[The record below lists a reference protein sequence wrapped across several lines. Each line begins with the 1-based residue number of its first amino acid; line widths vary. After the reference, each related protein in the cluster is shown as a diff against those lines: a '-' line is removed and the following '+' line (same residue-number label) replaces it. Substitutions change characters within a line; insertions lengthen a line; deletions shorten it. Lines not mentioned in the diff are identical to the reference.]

1 MKKIVVLILLLLTS
15 FGLHAQSLPTSAYFE
30 MRTYTVHEG
39 KMPDLIQR
47 FQNHTRALFTKHGI
61 ENVAYFL
68 SEEQPEKQ
76 LTFIL
81 GYPSAA
87 ERDVRWG
94 NFANDPEWKAVATAS
109 EANGKIVQKVD
120 QVFMEWAKGLNAAKA
135 PRPSGIFQL
144 RTYHL
149 LPGRLDAIQTRF
161 RDHTQALFE
170 KQGLSN
176 YPYWVTV
183 EKDGAQPKLVYFI
196 GHQSKEEFNA
206 AFGRFVADPEWLK
219 VRDASEVSGK
229 IVEKIDSHFYTAL
242 PFSPMK

>member
-1 MKKIVVLILLLLTS
+1 MRILFILLFFFMSSILVK
-15 FGLHAQSLPTSAYFE
+15 AQQAINSSYFE

-39 KMPDLIQR
+39 KMPDLIKR

-68 SEEQPEKQ
+68 SEEHPEKQ

-81 GYPSAA
+81 GYPSAS
-87 ERDVRWG
+87 ERDIRWN
-94 NFANDPEWKAVATAS
+94 NFANDPEWKAVAAAS

-120 QVFMEWAKGLNAAKA
+120 QVFMEWAKGLNSRKIS
-135 PRPSGIFQL
+135 RPSGIFQL

-176 YPYWVTV
+176 YPYWLTV
-183 EKDGAQPKLVYFI
+183 EKDGVQPKLVYFI

-206 AFGRFVADPEWLK
+206 AFGRFVADPEWIK
-219 VRDASEVSGK
+219 VRDASEASGK
-229 IVEKIDSHFYTAL
+229 IVEKIDALFYTAL

>member
-1 MKKIVVLILLLLTS
+1 MKNLSLFLITFLIACLVQ
-15 FGLHAQSLPTSAYFE
+15 AQQTISSSYFE

-39 KMPDLIQR
+39 KMPDLMQR
-47 FQNHTRALFTKHGI
+47 FQNHTRALFSKHGI

-68 SEEQPEKQ
+68 SEEQPDKQ

-87 ERDVRWG
+87 ERDIRWN
-94 NFANDPEWKAVATAS
+94 NFANDPEWKAVAAAS

-120 QVFMEWAKGLNAAKA
+120 QVFMVWAKGLNSAKA

-161 RDHTQALFE
+161 RDHTQDLFE

-176 YPYWVTV
+176 YPYWLTV
-183 EKDGAQPKLVYFI
+183 EKEGEQAKLVYLI
-196 GHQSKEEFNA
+196 AHESKDKFTA
-206 AFGRFVADPEWLK
+206 AFARFVADPEWVK
-219 VRDASEVSGK
+219 VRDASEVDGK
-229 IVEKIDSHFYTAL
+229 IVEKIDAVFFTPL

>member
-39 KMPDLIQR
+39 KMPDLIKR

-76 LTFIL
+76 LTFII
-81 GYPSAA
+81 GYPSAS
-87 ERDVRWG
+87 ERDIRWN
-94 NFANDPEWKAVATAS
+94 NFANDPEWKAAAAAS

-120 QVFMEWAKGLNAAKA
+120 QVFMEWAKGLNSRKIS
-135 PRPSGIFQL
+135 RPSGIFQL

-176 YPYWVTV
+176 YPYWLTV

-206 AFGRFVADPEWLK
+206 AFGRFVADPEWIK

-229 IVEKIDSHFYTAL
+229 IVEKIDALFYTAL

>member
-1 MKKIVVLILLLLTS
+1 MRIFFFLLLFFACNFLLNAQQTITS
-15 FGLHAQSLPTSAYFE
+15 SYFE

-47 FQNHTRALFTKHGI
+47 FQNHTRTLFAKHGI
-61 ENVAYFL
+61 ESVAYFL
-68 SEEQPEKQ
+68 SEAQPEQQ

-87 ERDVRWG
+87 ERDIRWG
-94 NFANDPEWKAVATAS
+94 NFANDPEWKAVAKAS
-109 EANGKIVQKVD
+109 EDNGPIVQKVD
-120 QVFMEWAKGLNAAKA
+120 QVFMVWAKGLNSAKT
-135 PRPSGIFQL
+135 PRPSGVFQL

-149 LPGRLDAIQTRF
+149 LPGRLDAIQARF

-176 YPYWVTV
+176 YPYWITV
-183 EKDGAQPKLVYFI
+183 EKEGVQSKLVYFI
-196 GHQSKEEFNA
+196 GHQNKEEFNA
-206 AFGRFVADPEWLK
+206 AFGRFVADPEWIK

>member
-1 MKKIVVLILLLLTS
+1 MKKIAVLILLLLTS
-15 FGLHAQSLPTSAYFE
+15 FGLHAQSLPTSSYFE
-30 MRTYTVHEG
+30 MRTYTVHDG

-68 SEEQPEKQ
+68 SEEEPQKK

-81 GYPSAA
+81 GYPSAS
-87 ERDVRWG
+87 ERDIRWN
-94 NFANDPEWKAVATAS
+94 NFANDPEWKAVAAAS

-120 QVFMEWAKGLNAAKA
+120 QVFMVWAKGLNSRKIS
-135 PRPSGIFQL
+135 RPSGIFQL

-149 LPGRLDAIQTRF
+149 LPGRLDAIQSRF

-176 YPYWVTV
+176 YPYWITV

-206 AFGRFVADPEWLK
+206 AFGRFVADPEWIK
-219 VRDASEVSGK
+219 VRDASEASGK
-229 IVEKIDSHFYTAL
+229 IVEKIDALFYTAL

>member
-1 MKKIVVLILLLLTS
+1 MRIFFFLLLFFACNFLLNAQQTITS
-15 FGLHAQSLPTSAYFE
+15 SYFE

-47 FQNHTRALFTKHGI
+47 FQNHTRTLFAKHGI
-61 ENVAYFL
+61 ESVAYFL
-68 SEEQPEKQ
+68 SEAQPEQQ

-87 ERDVRWG
+87 ERDIRWG
-94 NFANDPEWKAVATAS
+94 NFANDPEWKAVAKAS
-109 EANGKIVQKVD
+109 EANGPIVQKVD
-120 QVFMEWAKGLNAAKA
+120 QVFMVWAKGLNAAKA
-135 PRPSGIFQL
+135 PRPSGVFQL

-149 LPGRLDAIQTRF
+149 LPGRLDAIQARF

-176 YPYWVTV
+176 YPYWITV
-183 EKDGAQPKLVYFI
+183 EKEGVQSKLVYLI
-196 GHQSKEEFNA
+196 GHQNKEEFNA
-206 AFGRFVADPEWLK
+206 AFGRFVADPEWIK

>member
-1 MKKIVVLILLLLTS
+1 MKKIAVLFLLLLTS

-39 KMPDLIQR
+39 RMPDLIQR

-76 LTFIL
+76 LTFII
-81 GYPSAA
+81 GYPSAS
-87 ERDVRWG
+87 ERDIRWN
-94 NFANDPEWKAVATAS
+94 NFANDPEWKAVAAAS

-120 QVFMEWAKGLNAAKA
+120 QVFMVWAKGLNSRKIS
-135 PRPSGIFQL
+135 RPSGIFQL

-149 LPGRLDAIQTRF
+149 LPGRLDAIQSRF

-176 YPYWVTV
+176 YPYWITV
-183 EKDGAQPKLVYFI
+183 EKDGSQPKLVYFI

-206 AFGRFVADPEWLK
+206 AFGRFVADPEWIK

>member
-1 MKKIVVLILLLLTS
+1 MRIFFFLLFFFASSFLLNAQQTITS
-15 FGLHAQSLPTSAYFE
+15 SYFE

-47 FQNHTRALFTKHGI
+47 FQNHTRTLFAKHGI
-61 ENVAYFL
+61 ESVAYFL
-68 SEEQPEKQ
+68 SEAQPEQQ

-87 ERDVRWG
+87 ERDIRWG

-120 QVFMEWAKGLNAAKA
+120 QVFMVWAKDLNSAKT

-183 EKDGAQPKLVYFI
+183 EKDGVQPKLVYLI

-206 AFGRFVADPEWLK
+206 AFGRFVADPEWIK

>member
-1 MKKIVVLILLLLTS
+1 MKKIAVLILLLLTS
-15 FGLHAQSLPTSAYFE
+15 FGLHAQSLPTSSYFE
-30 MRTYTVHEG
+30 MRTYTVHDG

-68 SEEQPEKQ
+68 SEEEPQKK

-81 GYPSAA
+81 GYPSAS
-87 ERDVRWG
+87 ERDIRWN
-94 NFANDPEWKAVATAS
+94 NFANDPEWKAVAAAS

-120 QVFMEWAKGLNAAKA
+120 QVFMVWAKGLNSRKIS
-135 PRPSGIFQL
+135 RPSGIFQL

-149 LPGRLDAIQTRF
+149 LPGRLDAIQSRF

-176 YPYWVTV
+176 YPYWITV
-183 EKDGAQPKLVYFI
+183 EKDGSQPKLVYFI

-206 AFGRFVADPEWLK
+206 GFGRFVADSEWIK

-229 IVEKIDSHFYTAL
+229 IVEKIDALFYTAL

>member
-39 KMPDLIQR
+39 KMSDLIQR

>member
-1 MKKIVVLILLLLTS
+1 MKKIAVLILLLLTS
-15 FGLHAQSLPTSAYFE
+15 FGLHAQSLPTSSYFE
-30 MRTYTVHEG
+30 MRTYTVHDG

-68 SEEQPEKQ
+68 SEEEPQKK

-81 GYPSAA
+81 GYPSAS
-87 ERDVRWG
+87 ERDIRWN
-94 NFANDPEWKAVATAS
+94 NFANDPEWKAVAAAS

-120 QVFMEWAKGLNAAKA
+120 QVFMVWAKGLNSRKIS
-135 PRPSGIFQL
+135 RPSGIFQL

-149 LPGRLDAIQTRF
+149 LPGRLDAIQSRF

-176 YPYWVTV
+176 YPYWITV

>member
-1 MKKIVVLILLLLTS
+1 MRILFIFLLFISTS
-15 FGLHAQSLPTSAYFE
+15 ILVKAQHAISSAYFE
-30 MRTYTVHEG
+30 MRTYTVHDG
-39 KMPDLIQR
+39 KMLDLIQR

-87 ERDVRWG
+87 ERDIRWN

-120 QVFMEWAKGLNAAKA
+120 QVFMVWAKGLNSAKP
-135 PRPSGIFQL
+135 PRPSSIFQL

-149 LPGRLDAIQTRF
+149 LPGRLDAIQSRF

-176 YPYWVTV
+176 YPYWITV
-183 EKDGAQPKLVYFI
+183 EKEGVQPKLVYLI

-206 AFGRFVADPEWLK
+206 AFGRFVADPEWLQ

-229 IVEKIDSHFYTAL
+229 IVEKIDAVFFTSL
-242 PFSPMK
+242 PFNPMK